1 MIICEANRP
10 AGRDPPREFRIAS
23 SPPPCTESRKSLHRP
38 MPIPSTLCLLL
49 VGQLSLPQGAATAQ
63 ADRPAGQT
71 SQPSRTA
78 QEPSTRGAPRKADPK
93 RAAELAGV
101 SEARAARTVREL
113 VSLGPRM
120 GGTRSGEAAAKLLEG
135 RFADLGLETQRHL
148 GRERW
153 CHQELQWEVVVHI
166 DGEVPYRLER
176 AWPWG
181 FSPGGSGTSVR
192 MFVGD
197 SGSEPG
203 SDHALLTG
211 SYTGVRRRGVP
222 SNVVLVDDANTIDGE
237 WPVCRPLRRQGTQA
251 PAFGISSG
259 EGAQLRAAVE
269 AGKEVRIDWSL
280 ETEILEAPPV
290 TVVATLPG
298 AEGAPPGHFLICA
311 HGDSD
316 SGGPGANDNASGVA
330 IVLEIATA
338 WTAAIRAG
346 TLAPPPLEV
355 RFAIWGSEIASTR
368 AYLESE
374 LGAGVLGVMNFDQAG
389 YGSTGQRLH
398 VEPDDIKSNAAFIGI
413 ASDVLRSHAGEEG
426 FPERWATNKSLG
438 GTDSYVFSG
447 SRRFRDQ
454 GLPAVTLYTSAWGQP
469 DEHPATPGMPGES
482 WSERDRVAIDYDR
495 FYHSAGDIPEN
506 TTDREPENMG
516 WCARVGLLTTLRY
529 LATLEEGRSSK

>member
-1 MIICEANRP
+1 MIVCEANRP
-10 AGRDPPREFRIAS
+10 AERGAHREFRIAS
-23 SPPPCTESRKSLHRP
+23 PSPPCTESRKSPHRP

-49 VGQLSLPQGAATAQ
+49 IGQLSLPQGAANMR
-63 ADRPAGQT
+63 ADVPASQSSQGSRP
-71 SQPSRTA
+71 A
-78 QEPSTRGAPRKADPK
+78 QEPAAKGAPAKADPK
-93 RAAELAGV
+93 LAAELAGV

-113 VSLGPRM
+113 VALGPRM
-120 GGTRSGEAAAKLLEG
+120 GGTRSGAAAAKFLEG
-135 RFADLGLETQRHL
+135 RFADIGLKTQRHL
-148 GRERW
+148 GREQW
-153 CHQELQWEVVVHI
+153 CHQELQWELVVHI
-166 DGEVPYRLER
+166 DGEEPYRLER

-181 FSPGGSGTSVR
+181 FSPGGSGTSVLLS
-192 MFVGD
+192 VGD
-197 SGSEPG
+197 SRSEPG
-203 SDHALLTG
+203 SDQALLTG
-211 SYTGVRRRGVP
+211 SYMGVRRKGVP

-237 WPVCRPLRRQGTQA
+237 WPVCRSLRRRGTQA

-259 EGAQLRAAVE
+259 EGARIRAAVE

-280 ETEILEAPPV
+280 ETEILQAQPV

-298 AEGAPPGHFLICA
+298 AEGAPAGHFLICA

-330 IVLEIATA
+330 IVLEIAAA

-346 TLAPPPLEV
+346 TLAPPPREV

-368 AYLESE
+368 AYLESD

-398 VEPDDIKSNAAFIGI
+398 VEPDDLKSNAAFIGV
-413 ASDVLRSHAGEEG
+413 ASGVLRSHAGEEG

-495 FYHSAGDIPEN
+495 FYHSAGDTPEN

-529 LATLEEGRSSK
+529 LATLGEGRSSK

>member
-1 MIICEANRP
+1 
-10 AGRDPPREFRIAS
+10 
-23 SPPPCTESRKSLHRP
+23 
-38 MPIPSTLCLLL
+38 MPIPSTLSLLL

-63 ADRPAGQT
+63 ADLPAGQT

-237 WPVCRPLRRQGTQA
+237 WPVCRSLRRQGTQA